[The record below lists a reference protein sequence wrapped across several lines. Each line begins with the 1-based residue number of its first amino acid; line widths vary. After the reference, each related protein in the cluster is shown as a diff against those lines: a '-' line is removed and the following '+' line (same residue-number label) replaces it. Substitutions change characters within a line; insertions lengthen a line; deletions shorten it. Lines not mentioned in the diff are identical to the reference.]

1 VAEPRRTPG
10 PLGLGAALLHRVRRN
25 HTPPAAAARPE
36 PAEPRRSSAYER
48 RTQRTLAAQG
58 PLQTAIRR
66 FHIPR
71 TPLLWLAIFGPGLIA
86 ANAGNDAGGIATYA
100 QAGASYGY
108 SLLWVILVVTFSLAV
123 VQEMCARMGAVT
135 GKGLSDLI
143 REQFG
148 IRWTLGAA
156 VALFVANAGT
166 AFSEFIGIAAAMELF
181 HVSRYIAVPIAAVVL
196 WLIVVRGSYRA
207 VERVFL
213 VMTVAF
219 FAYPVSALLGHPNW
233 LSVAKGTFVP
243 TLRADP
249 DYLKVLVALIGT
261 TITPYMQVYVQSAVA
276 EKGITP
282 RDYPLERADVYA
294 GTVFGNLISFFIIVA
309 TGATLF
315 LHGSGVQ
322 INSASEAAKALQPLA
337 GSGAT
342 VLFAVGLLGAS
353 LLAGAVLPLT
363 TAYSVAEA
371 FGFEKGV
378 SMGFREAPVF
388 MGIFTGL
395 IGVGA
400 LVALIPGLPVFQVL
414 LIIQVVN
421 GLLLPVV
428 LIAALRLT
436 NDVELMGEYRNGRVF
451 NIIAVATVIF
461 VGTLST
467 LLLLATVLQ
476 PFGIGFGS

>member
-1 VAEPRRTPG
+1 VADPRRTPG
-10 PLGLGAALLHRVRRN
+10 PNGSWASRLHLFRRG
-25 HTPPAAAARPE
+25 PAPDTAARPE
-36 PAEPRRSSAYER
+36 TAESHRPSAYER

-66 FHIPR
+66 FHVPR
-71 TPLLWLAIFGPGLIA
+71 TPLVWLAIFGPGLIA

-100 QAGASYGY
+100 SAGAAYGY
-108 SLLWVILVVTFSLAV
+108 SLLWVLVIITCSLAV

-135 GKGLSDLI
+135 GKGFSDLI

-148 IRWTLGAA
+148 IRWTLAA
-156 VALFVANAGT
+156 TAALFVANAGT

-196 WLIVVRGSYRA
+196 WLVVVRGSYKA

-213 VMTVAF
+213 AMTVVF
-219 FAYPVSALLGHPNW
+219 FAYPISALLGHPNW
-233 LSVAKGTFVP
+233 IAVAKGTLIP
-243 TLRADP
+243 TLRANP

-261 TITPYMQVYVQSAVA
+261 TITPYMQVYVQSSVA

-282 RDYPLERADVYA
+282 RDYSLERADVYV
-294 GTVFGNLISFFIIVA
+294 GTLFANLISLFIIVA
-309 TGATLF
+309 TGATLY
-315 LHGSGVQ
+315 LHGTGVQ
-322 INSASEAAKALQPLA
+322 ITSADQAAKALEPLA

-378 SMGFREAPVF
+378 SMGFSEAPVF

-400 LVALIPGLPVFQVL
+400 LIALIPGLPLFQVL
-414 LIIQVVN
+414 LVIQVVN

-451 NIIAVATVIF
+451 NVIATATTIF
-461 VGTLST
+461 VIALSS
-467 LLLLATVLQ
+467 LLLLSTVLQ
-476 PFGIGFGS
+476 PFGVSFGS